1 VLYER
6 VVSCHNMN
14 DVSTLRIWNM
24 NSGIC
29 VMLFDIKE
37 TISLCLVTSDYLLS
51 GNLSPD
57 NYSMIKVWELR
68 SAACIKEIET
78 KGICA
83 LTKTANEIL
92 IIYNAML
99 RTINLKTG
107 QTDGFTFTNKLL
119 KARGI

>member
-1 VLYER
+1 
-6 VVSCHNMN
+6 MN

-37 TISLCLVTSDYLLS
+37 TISSCLVTSDYLLS

-57 NYSMIKVWELR
+57 NYSTIKVWELR

-92 IIYNAML
+92 IRYESWL

-107 QTDGFTFTNKLL
+107 QTDSLILINKLL
-119 KARGI
+119 KARCI